1 MTKTNRRKN
10 KILFFSI
17 VFLFS
22 GLLTFYFFQIVK
34 MSEIAYEMGI
44 KNDMINETKE
54 EIIDLNLS
62 VSKQKN
68 LKNAEQKVI
77 EQGFQR
83 VSINTRS
90 YIVVPEI
97 SLANK

>member
-10 KILFFSI
+10 KILLFSI
-17 VFLFS
+17 LFIFS
-22 GLLTFYFFQIVK
+22 GLLTFYFVQVVK
-34 MSEIAYEMGI
+34 MSEVAYQIGMNSATISEV
-44 KNDMINETKE
+44 KKE
-54 EIIDLNLS
+54 VIDLNLS

-68 LKNAEQKVI
+68 LKNAEEKVI
-77 EQGFQR
+77 EQGFQK
-83 VSINTRS
+83 VSMNTRN